1 MDYIFLK
8 FCVFGFG
15 FFKISGWEQEK
26 VQMEAVAPS
35 WCTFWLGTGEGAMRG
50 ARISSVHALKSTDF
64 ELAQRLTH

>member
-35 WCTFWLGTGEGAMRG
+35 WCTFWLGTGEGANG
-50 ARISSVHALKSTDF
+50 SGSSLLVHILVGNRRRCKWK
-64 ELAQRLTH
+64 R